1 MDLKLT
7 RTSTSRTKI
16 QPQLRPQETSLTRN
30 KQWKISKIYP
40 SMKKSEEHQQIG
52 LNH

>member
-1 MDLKLT
+1 MALKLS

-16 QPQLRPQETSLTRN
+16 QPQLRPQQTSLTRN
-30 KQWKISKIYP
+30 KQWKFQKSTP
-40 SMKKSEEHQQIG
+40 LMKKSEEHQQIG